1 MSSSSTDRGASDMSQ
16 SMSFADDYTPV
27 IIAHKGLEMI
37 QELTGLG
44 IAPTI
49 VLTTLLVRISL
60 LPLSIFSE
68 RNSVRFATLV
78 VPRFRDLHRRLTP
91 ASGKWDAVPAAEQGA
106 VAPPGVATP
115 RERMMAAY
123 RQLFRELRS
132 LYTEHQCHPLRTALS
147 PLIQLPIFISL
158 SLGVRKLVRTTDP
171 AVLAEAGALWFR
183 DLSACAMTGFFRVT
197 SERRAPS

>member
-1 MSSSSTDRGASDMSQ
+1 
-16 SMSFADDYTPV
+16 MSFADDYTPV
-27 IIAHKGLEMI
+27 LIAHKGLEMM
-37 QELTGLG
+37 QEITGLG

-49 VLTTLLVRISL
+49 ILTTLLVRISL

-78 VPRFRDLHRRLTP
+78 VPRFRELHRRLTP
-91 ASGKWDAVPAAEQGA
+91 ASGKWDADPSAAQGA
-106 VAPPGVATP
+106 VSPPGAATP

-123 RQLFRELRS
+123 RQLLRELQV
-132 LYTEHQCHPLRTALS
+132 LYTEHKCHPFRTALS
-147 PLIQLPIFISL
+147 PLVQLPIFISL

-183 DLSACAMTGFFRVT
+183 DLSVCAMTSFFRVRPHT
-197 SERRAPS
+197 